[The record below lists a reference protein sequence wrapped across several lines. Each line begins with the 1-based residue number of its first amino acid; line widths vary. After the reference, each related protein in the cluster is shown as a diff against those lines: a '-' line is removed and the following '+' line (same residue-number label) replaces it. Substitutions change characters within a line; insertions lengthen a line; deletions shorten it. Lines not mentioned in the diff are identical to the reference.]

1 MLEGHYRNARA
12 GVKPNYSCFAQRSIK
27 VINKIYPFEFIL
39 NIMKIDP
46 LLLKL
51 TVWNFFKDFRQ
62 IRSYEQVMNN
72 RTFFRNLRFSSLFKD
87 FD

>member
-1 MLEGHYRNARA
+1 MMATPYELSGQKFPNRLLDIWEVLNIHDELRMLEGHYRNARA

-27 VINKIYPFEFIL
+27 VINKIYPFEFVL

-51 TVWNFFKDFRQ
+51 TV
-62 IRSYEQVMNN
+62 
-72 RTFFRNLRFSSLFKD
+72 
-87 FD
+87 